1 MIRLGKITYVVL
13 VWLGFADFFWG
24 YSGREN
30 GWIGFGGGRRG
41 LAREFFWGKHLLKK
55 ISTDCLKSLIPFRAL
70 LINPIGMDN
79 NVKCSALCVRTLKED
94 SSRNNRAPHKQ
105 RENESN
111 HIVLLRALHIL

>member
-1 MIRLGKITYVVL
+1 MGKKADTPVVL

-41 LAREFFWGKHLLKK
+41 LAGEIFLGKHLLKK

-70 LINPIGMDN
+70 L
-79 NVKCSALCVRTLKED
+79 
-94 SSRNNRAPHKQ
+94 
-105 RENESN
+105 SN
-111 HIVLLRALHIL
+111 SEGFFSCFIM

>member
-1 MIRLGKITYVVL
+1 MSLFSQMNQFPAFLLPR
-13 VWLGFADFFWG
+13 FFPQV
-24 YSGREN
+24 YPACL
-30 GWIGFGGGRRG
+30 

>member
-1 MIRLGKITYVVL
+1 MAGEIFL
-13 VWLGFADFFWG
+13 W
-24 YSGREN
+24 
-30 GWIGFGGGRRG
+30 
-41 LAREFFWGKHLLKK
+41 KHLLKK
-55 ISTDCLKSLIPFRAL
+55 ISTDCLKSLIHFRAL

-79 NVKCSALCVRTLKED
+79 SQGFFLVLSCEMLCVMCQNLED

>member
-41 LAREFFWGKHLLKK
+41 LAGEFFLGKHLLKK

-70 LINPIGMDN
+70 FFLFYH
-79 NVKCSALCVRTLKED
+79 VKCSVLCVRTSKED

>member
-41 LAREFFWGKHLLKK
+41 LAGEIFLGKHLLKK

-70 LINPIGMDN
+70 FFLVLSCEM
-79 NVKCSALCVRTLKED
+79 LCVMCQNFED

>member
-41 LAREFFWGKHLLKK
+41 LVGEIFLPQESGWG
-55 ISTDCLKSLIPFRAL
+55 
-70 LINPIGMDN
+70 
-79 NVKCSALCVRTLKED
+79 E
-94 SSRNNRAPHKQ
+94 
-105 RENESN
+105 
-111 HIVLLRALHIL
+111 

>member
-41 LAREFFWGKHLLKK
+41 LAGEIFLGKHLLKK

-79 NVKCSALCVRTLKED
+79 SQGFFLVLSCKMLCVMCQNFER
-94 SSRNNRAPHKQ
+94 RF
-105 RENESN
+105 
-111 HIVLLRALHIL
+111 